1 MKTTLLLA
9 ALFAATTFSFGQHP
23 TCDGSRYLNPT
34 YSVDQTLDIQYG
46 SNTTVGGSN
55 QDLFLDFFEPSGDV
69 ATARPLIILAFG
81 GSFIGGTR
89 DDMHPFCE
97 YYASHGYACAT
108 IDYRLYDGPLFPL
121 PDSTVMTDEVIKAL
135 GDMKAAIRFFK
146 EDAAN
151 ANTYRVDPDYIIVG
165 GISAGGI
172 VAAHAGMLD
181 STDVVEPYILPLV
194 TNNGGWEGNS
204 SANTQ
209 YDSEVL
215 AVLNYSGALRRTDY
229 IDPTDVPIFSVHD
242 DNDGTVPY
250 AFGYASIATFPIISM
265 EGSFL
270 IDQKAQAEGVTSEL
284 ITYANSSGHVSYF
297 SANATTTDTILQRS
311 LEFLYPQVCNASV
324 SIDPIEA
331 PLDFSVYP
339 NPAQTEITINVKNG
353 SDYVV
358 NISDLAGRL
367 TLSKSITAGENK
379 ISVESFN
386 SGVYLIEV
394 IDQQNGKSQLKRLVV
409 E

>member
-1 MKTTLLLA
+1 MKTILLVAFL
-9 ALFAATTFSFGQHP
+9 AATTFSFAQHP

-34 YSVDQTLDIQYG
+34 FTVDQTLGIQYG
-46 SNTTVGGSN
+46 NNTTIGGNN
-55 QDLFLDFFEPSGDV
+55 QDLFLDFFEPSGDL
-69 ATARPLIILAFG
+69 AASRPLIILAFG
-81 GSFIGGTR
+81 GSFIAGAR

-97 YYASHGYACAT
+97 YYAARGYACAT

-151 ANTYRVDPDYIIVG
+151 ANTYRVDPNYIVVG

-172 VAAHAGMLD
+172 VSAHAGMLD
-181 STDVVEPYILPLV
+181 STDVIEPYILPLV
-194 TNNGGWEGNS
+194 ANNGGWEGNS

-229 IDPTDVPIFSVHD
+229 IDPTDAPIFSVHD

-284 ITYANSSGHVSYF
+284 ITYENSSDHVSYF
-297 SANATTTDTILQRS
+297 NANATTTDTILQRS

-331 PLDFSVYP
+331 PLDFSVFP
-339 NPAQTEITINVKNG
+339 NPAQTEITLNVKDG
-353 SDYVV
+353 SDYEV
-358 NISDLAGRL
+358 NIMDVAGKSV
-367 TLSKSITAGENK
+367 LSTKITAEENV

-386 SGVYLIEV
+386 SGIYLIKV
-394 IDQQNGKSQLKRLVV
+394 IDQQSGKSLLKRLVV

>member
-1 MKTTLLLA
+1 MKTILLVAFL
-9 ALFAATTFSFGQHP
+9 AATTFSFAQHP

-34 YSVDQTLDIQYG
+34 FTVDQTLGIQYG
-46 SNTTVGGSN
+46 NNTTIGGNN
-55 QDLFLDFFEPSGDV
+55 QDLFLDFFEPSGDL
-69 ATARPLIILAFG
+69 AASRPLIILAFG
-81 GSFIGGTR
+81 GSFIAGAR

-97 YYASHGYACAT
+97 YYAARGYACAT

-146 EDAAN
+146 EDAVN
-151 ANTYRVDPDYIIVG
+151 ANTYRVDPNYIIVG

-172 VAAHAGMLD
+172 VSAHAGMLD
-181 STDVVEPYILPLV
+181 STDVIEPYILPLV
-194 TNNGGWEGNS
+194 ANNGGWEGNS

-229 IDPTDVPIFSVHD
+229 IDPTDAPIFSVHD

-284 ITYANSSGHVSYF
+284 ITYENSSDHVSYF
-297 SANATTTDTILQRS
+297 NANATTTDTILQRS

-339 NPAQTEITINVKNG
+339 NPAQTEITLNVNDG
-353 SDYVV
+353 SDYAV
-358 NISDLAGRL
+358 NIMDVAGK
-367 TLSKSITAGENK
+367 TVLSTNITAEENV

-386 SGVYLIEV
+386 SGIYLINI
-394 IDQQNGKSQLKRLVV
+394 IDEQSGKSLLKRLVV